1 MDLNAQ
7 ADALLQ
13 RIKHFM
19 ITQSGRRAEEAT
31 AQEFYAAL
39 STVLREEA
47 IINWTASLDTFHQKK
62 VRMVNFLSMEYLP
75 GRLLTNHVANMHG
88 EELVRAALAKMNFSY
103 GDVAGF
109 EPDQGLGNGGLGRL
123 AACFLDSLATLH
135 YPARAYG
142 LRYQYGIFEQEIWD
156 GVQVERPDC
165 WLLNQNPWE
174 CRRDLYAVNV
184 HFSGEL
190 LKAQNKHGDEV
201 YLLNQPEE
209 VRALPFD
216 TPIVGYAKTADF
228 TVLTLRLWSTK
239 ESPRNF
245 QLQRYNAGF
254 LGQAAE
260 NTNLTDVLYPNDNTE
275 LGKRVRLKQ
284 EFLLASASLQDI
296 LRRHIHSYGDLSEF
310 ADKVR
315 IQINDSHPALL
326 IAEMM
331 RTLTKNYDC
340 SWNDAWEMCQTCCS
354 YTNHT
359 ILREALEEW
368 SEKRLEDLLPRQYK
382 ILQLLNQQF
391 CDQIRAKYPDD
402 EAKVRRMSI
411 LEKGQAKMA
420 HLAIVGSH
428 QVNGVAKLHTEIL
441 AQQIFPD
448 FAEFYQGKFLSITN
462 GVTQRRWLVSAN
474 PLLAAFISKKIGHEW
489 ICDFAQIKKLAKFA
503 SDPAT
508 QEEFLAIKKKN
519 KETLID
525 FLKKENP
532 LRDASGKILTQPVL
546 LDPRALFDLQIKR
559 FHEYKRQLL
568 NAMHLIMVY
577 QELKADPSARQVRR
591 VSIFSGK
598 AAPGYNK
605 AKQILRLITCLA
617 RTIHNDPEV
626 NELLS
631 IIFVENYNVTKAE
644 ILIPSADLSEQISTA
659 GWEASGTGN
668 MKLSMNGALTIGTE
682 DGANIEMRES
692 IGDLWWPFSFGATAE
707 ENKKPY
713 KAWDVY
719 LQNSKIQQA
728 VNALKEGIFTQNEE
742 EREVLEQIYR
752 QLTESD
758 IYRVLQDLP
767 SYYET
772 QKQVETLF
780 QNPKKWAETALHNI
794 AGMGPFSADESIR
807 NYAKNIWDIVPC
819 PTEPSILNAVQKE
832 YSTYN
837 HGQIF
842 HQPIDKLASETI
854 DLLRN

>member
-1 MDLNAQ
+1 MDVNTQ
-7 ADALLQ
+7 ADALLRKIQ
-13 RIKHFM
+13 HYM
-19 ITQSGRRAEEAT
+19 ISQSGRRAREAT

-39 STVLREEA
+39 STILREEA
-47 IINWTASLDTFHQKK
+47 IINWTAALDTFHQKK
-62 VRMVNFLSMEYLP
+62 VRTVNFLSMEYLP
-75 GRLLTNHVANMHG
+75 GRLLANHVANMGG
-88 EELVRAALAKMNFSY
+88 EELIKATLAKVNLSY
-103 GDVAGF
+103 AEVVGF

-174 CRRDLYAVNV
+174 CRRDLYAANV

-190 LKAQNKHGDEV
+190 VKAQNKHGDQV

-296 LRRHIHSYGDLSEF
+296 LRRHLHVYGDLSEF

-315 IQINDSHPALL
+315 IQINDAHPALL

-331 RTLTKNYDC
+331 RTLTKNYDF
-340 SWNDAWEMCQTCCS
+340 SWGKAWEACQTCCS

-368 SEKRLEDLLPRQYK
+368 NEKRLEDLLPRQYK
-382 ILQLLNQQF
+382 ILQLINQQF
-391 CDQIRAKYPDD
+391 CDQVRDRYPDD

-428 QVNGVAKLHTEIL
+428 KVNGVAKLHTEIL
-441 AQQIFPD
+441 THEIFPD
-448 FAEFYQGKFLSITN
+448 FAEFYPDKFLSITN
-462 GVTQRRWLVSAN
+462 GVTQRRWLVAAN
-474 PLLAAFISKKIGHEW
+474 PLLTKFISKRIGEGW
-489 ICDFAQIKKLAKFA
+489 ISDFMQIQKLAAFA
-503 SDPAT
+503 SDLEA

-519 KETLID
+519 KEALID
-525 FLKKENP
+525 FLKRENP
-532 LRDASGKILTQPVL
+532 LRDALGKIVPQAVL
-546 LDPRALFDLQIKR
+546 LDPTALFDLHIKR

-568 NAMHLIMVY
+568 NALHLIMVY
-577 QELKADPSARQVRR
+577 QELKVNPSSRQVRR
-591 VSIFSGK
+591 VSIFAGK

-605 AKQILRLITCLA
+605 AKQILHLITCLA

-626 NELLS
+626 SKWLS
-631 IIFVENYNVTKAE
+631 VVFVENYNVTKAE
-644 ILIPSADLSEQISTA
+644 ILIPAADLSEQISTA

-692 IGDLWWPFSFGATAE
+692 IGDAWWPFGFGASAQ
-707 ENKKPY
+707 ENKQAY
-713 KAWDVY
+713 KSWDIY
-719 LQNSKIQQA
+719 LQNTKIQQA
-728 VNALKEGIFTQNEE
+728 VNALKEGVFAQTAEE
-742 EREVLEQIYR
+742 TEALEQVYR
-752 QLTESD
+752 HLIEND
-758 IYRVLQDLP
+758 PYRVLQDLP
-767 SYYET
+767 DYYET

-780 QNPKKWAETALHNI
+780 LHPAKWAETAIHNI
-794 AGMGPFSADESIR
+794 AGMGPFSTDESIR
-807 NYAKNIWDIVPC
+807 NYAAKIWNISPC
-819 PTEPSILNAVQKE
+819 PTDPGVLSDVQNE
-832 YSTYN
+832 YFTMQKNSVA
-837 HGQIF
+837 G
-842 HQPIDKLASETI
+842 K
-854 DLLRN
+854 